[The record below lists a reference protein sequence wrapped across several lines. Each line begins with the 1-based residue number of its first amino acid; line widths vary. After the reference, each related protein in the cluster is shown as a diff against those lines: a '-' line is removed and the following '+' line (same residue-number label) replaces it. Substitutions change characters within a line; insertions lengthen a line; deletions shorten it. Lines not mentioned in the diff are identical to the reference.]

1 MNSNTETNQ
10 DNQSIEQE
18 QTDSEIQNL
27 SPSATTNDIPEFG
40 WSGYA
45 ERINGRFAMIGLMA
59 VLLIE
64 AISKISFLE
73 WAGTVSYTHLTLPPI
88 YSV

>member
-1 MNSNTETNQ
+1 MNSNTQTNQ
-10 DNQSIEQE
+10 DNQSINQE
-18 QTDSEIQNL
+18 TTDSEIKNL

-59 VLLIE
+59 VLLVE
-64 AISKISFLE
+64 ALSKISFLE
-73 WAGTVSYTHLTLPPI
+73 WAGIISK
-88 YSV
+88 

>member
-59 VLLIE
+59 VLIVE

-73 WAGTVSYTHLTLPPI
+73 WAGI
-88 YSV
+88 IN

>member
-1 MNSNTETNQ
+1 MDSTTKTNKDIQSTEP
-10 DNQSIEQE
+10 DK
-18 QTDSEIQNL
+18 TDSEINNL

-73 WAGTVSYTHLTLPPI
+73 WAGIITR
-88 YSV
+88 

>member
-1 MNSNTETNQ
+1 MNSKTETNQ

-18 QTDSEIQNL
+18 KTDSEIKNL

-45 ERINGRFAMIGLMA
+45 ERINGRFAMLGLMA
-59 VLLIE
+59 VLIVE

-73 WAGTVSYTHLTLPPI
+73 WAGI
-88 YSV
+88 INK

>member
-1 MNSNTETNQ
+1 MDSNTKTNQ

-18 QTDSEIQNL
+18 KTDSEIKNL

-45 ERINGRFAMIGLMA
+45 ERINGRFAMIGLIAILLVEA
-59 VLLIE
+59 V
-64 AISKISFLE
+64 SKISFLE
-73 WAGTVSYTHLTLPPI
+73 WAGIVK
-88 YSV
+88 

>member
-1 MNSNTETNQ
+1 MNSNTEQNL

-18 QTDSEIQNL
+18 KTDSEIK
-27 SPSATTNDIPEFG
+27 SHVPSATTNDIPEFG

-45 ERINGRFAMIGLMA
+45 ERINGRFAMIGFIA

-64 AISKISFLE
+64 ALSKISFLE
-73 WAGTVSYTHLTLPPI
+73 WAGIISK
-88 YSV
+88 

>member
-1 MNSNTETNQ
+1 MNSNTEINQ
-10 DNQSIEQE
+10 DNQSTETE
-18 QTDSEIQNL
+18 NTDSESKNL

-45 ERINGRFAMIGLMA
+45 ERINGRFAMIGLIA

-64 AISKISFLE
+64 ALSKISFLE
-73 WAGTVSYTHLTLPPI
+73 WAGII
-88 YSV
+88 YR

>member
-1 MNSNTETNQ
+1 MNSNTETTQ

-18 QTDSEIQNL
+18 QTDSEIKNL

-59 VLLIE
+59 VLLVE
-64 AISKISFLE
+64 ALSKISFLE
-73 WAGTVSYTHLTLPPI
+73 WAGIISQ
-88 YSV
+88 

>member
-1 MNSNTETNQ
+1 MNSNTEKNL

-18 QTDSEIQNL
+18 KTDSEIKNL
-27 SPSATTNDIPEFG
+27 SPSATTTDIPEFG

-59 VLLIE
+59 VLLVE
-64 AISKISFLE
+64 AFSKISFLE
-73 WAGTVSYTHLTLPPI
+73 WAGIITR
-88 YSV
+88 